1 MSHRIMQGYIP
12 DSGESVQ
19 GSWDT
24 RGCQSDYCQIKRAV
38 ERLVCVYDVCM
49 CVKTSDVFG
58 VCLCAL
64 CVAHVCLCVVCM
76 HYACVVACIC
86 VCCVHE

>member
-1 MSHRIMQGYIP
+1 MQGYIP

-64 CVAHVCLCVVCM
+64 CVALVCLCVVCM

>member
-1 MSHRIMQGYIP
+1 MQGYIP

-64 CVAHVCLCVVCM
+64 CVAHVCLCVPVCGM
-76 HYACVVACIC
+76 HALCMCSGMYMCVLCA
-86 VCCVHE
+86 